1 MFYICCNNSTM
12 IPLIKR
18 HLPELEK
25 LCKVHNVESFYLV
38 GSAARDEMQSNSDID
53 FLVRFTSKIQVLD
66 YCDNYLDLLLK
77 LKELFQTNVDLISE
91 KSLKNPILIKS
102 LNDSKIAIYES

>member
-1 MFYICCNNSTM
+1 M

-18 HLPELEK
+18 RLPELQE

-38 GSAARDEMQSNSDID
+38 GSAATDEMQSNSDID

-66 YCDNYLDLLLK
+66 YFDNYLDLLFK

-91 KSLKNPILIKS
+91 KSLKNSILIKS

>member
-1 MFYICCNNSTM
+1 MFHICCNYITM

-18 HLPELEK
+18 HLPELQE

-38 GSAARDEMQSNSDID
+38 GSAAKDEMRLNSDID
-53 FLVRFTSKIQVLD
+53 FLIRFTSQIQVLD
-66 YCDNYLDLLLK
+66 YFDNYLDLLLK
-77 LKELFQTNVDLISE
+77 LKDLFQTNVDLISE

>member
-1 MFYICCNNSTM
+1 M
-12 IPLIKR
+12 IPLIKK
-18 HLPELEK
+18 HLPELQK

-38 GSAARDEMQSNSDID
+38 GSAARGEMHSSSDID
-53 FLVRFTSKIQVLD
+53 FLVRFTNQIQVLD
-66 YCDNYLDLLLK
+66 YFDNYLDLLMK

-91 KSLKNPILIKS
+91 KSLKNPLLIQS